1 MDAKKFLEE
10 VRRMRRS
17 GVCVNRPIGCGES
30 ACLSDSPP
38 EDWTSE
44 EIERIVSF
52 VEKWSEEHPR
62 KTRLMDF
69 LEKYPNAP
77 IGEDGTPYFMPRSL
91 GYCGDIAGCYACRKS
106 KEKSIAWCWD
116 QEVKGDETD

>member
-30 ACLSDSPP
+30 ACLSDSPQ

-52 VEKWSEEHPR
+52 VEKWSEENPK

-77 IGEDGTPYFMPRSL
+77 IDEDGAPTLLPWSL
-91 GYCGDIAGCYACRKS
+91 GYCGDTPCYACEKAKVKS
-106 KEKSIAWCWD
+106 LKWCWE
-116 QEVKGDETD
+116 QEVEEE